1 MSDKARVSLFD
12 LSKDVAEAEDLSN
25 KVPQKLAE
33 LTKLHDVWLAEMPNP
48 IKAGGKKWTAGAPQK
63 AKKLAPE
70 QKKKARDE
78 ERKKKKVA
86 K

>member
-1 MSDKARVSLFD
+1 VSDKARVSLFD